1 MWHPASRSL
10 PVHSVKPWAVLSV
23 PTVQVVLGVLGVGYL
38 GQVLQGYG
46 TKLSWTDALPKYKTI
61 A

>member
-10 PVHSVKPWAVLSV
+10 PVHSIKPWAVLSV
-23 PTVQVVLGVLGVGYL
+23 PTVQVVLGVGYR

-46 TKLSWTDALPKYKTI
+46 TKLFWTDALPKYKTI